1 MTLSYHIDDID
12 EVAKSVLEQLESK
25 VVLFQ
30 AEMGSGKTTFI
41 SALLKVM
48 NSEDAVSSPTFS
60 IINEYDIPNDKVYHM
75 DCYRLKSIDEAYDIG
90 IEDYLDNNYYVFI
103 EWPEKIESLWPDVFD
118 VISITSKNKT
128 ERTLKLSIKTNKLT
142 ENQCYD
148 SKKVVI

>member
-1 MTLSYHIDDID
+1 MTISYHIDDID

-60 IINEYDIPNDKVYHM
+60 IINEYDIPNNKVYHM
-75 DCYRLKSIDEAYDIG
+75 DCYRLKTIDEAYDIG

-128 ERTLKLSIKTNKLT
+128 ERTLKLSIKTNQLT